1 MSQPGPSGQPTVP
14 PPTASPT
21 APPRRPSEA
30 ASRTPDPGPQPSHRQ
45 RAGLV
50 LTLLLGSLTAITPIS
65 IDLYLPALP
74 EIGDSLHT
82 GAATI
87 QLTLTACML
96 GLGLGQLVVGPMSDQ
111 LGRRRPLLVGMACY
125 VVASVACALAPTAE
139 TLIVF
144 RLLQGLAGA
153 AGVVI
158 ARAVVRDLF
167 DGLAM
172 ARFFSTLLLIS
183 GIAPILAPVFGAQLM
198 RVTDWRGL
206 FVALAVAGVVLLAV
220 TARWLPETLPPRH
233 RDGGGVPTALRTMG
247 RLFGD
252 RVFTGHLLAGSLT
265 FAALFAYVA
274 ASPFVVQEI
283 HDASPQT
290 FSLLFMT
297 NAIGLIVMGQVNG
310 RILVG
315 RVSLNRIMAAGLLLT
330 ALAAAALLVMT
341 SGLVGDVGLL
351 PVATGLFLLMV
362 AMPLVLPN
370 ANTQGLLRTP
380 HAAGS
385 ASALLGS
392 SQFFVGAV
400 ASPLVGV
407 AGEDTAVP
415 MAVVQLT
422 VILLAAASFLALC
435 RPWRP
440 APPRPAD
447 WTPPADTVV
456 RRGPAT
462 HGGAASDA

>member
-1 MSQPGPSGQPTVP
+1 MSQPGQPAVP
-14 PPTASPT
+14 APTTSAPT
-21 APPRRPSEA
+21 APPKPP
-30 ASRTPDPGPQPSHRQ
+30 TTGPQLSNRQ
-45 RAGLV
+45 RAGVV

-65 IDLYLPALP
+65 MDLYLPALP

-111 LGRRRPLLVGMACY
+111 LGRRGPLLAGMAGY
-125 VVASVACALAPTAE
+125 VLASLACALAPTAE
-139 TLIVF
+139 ALIAF
-144 RLLQGLAGA
+144 RLLQGLSGA

-183 GIAPILAPVFGAQLM
+183 GVAPILAPVAGGQLM
-198 RVTDWRGL
+198 HVTDWRGIFL
-206 FVALAVAGVVLLAV
+206 VLAAGGAVILAVA
-220 TARWLPETLPPRH
+220 ARCLPETLPRQRRH
-233 RDGGGVPTALRTMG
+233 AGGLPTALRTMAG
-247 RLFGD
+247 LFAD
-252 RVFTGHLLAGSLT
+252 RVFTGYLLAGSLT

-283 HDASPQT
+283 YGASPQT
-290 FSLLFMT
+290 FSLVFMV
-297 NAIGLIVMGQVNG
+297 NAVALVGMSQVNG
-310 RILVG
+310 KILVG
-315 RVSLNRIMAAGLLLT
+315 RASLNRVMAVGLAVT
-330 ALAAAALLVMT
+330 TLAAAALLVMV
-341 SGLVGDVGLL
+341 SGLVGDVGLW
-351 PVATGLFLLMV
+351 PVVAGLFLLMG

-370 ANTQGLLRTP
+370 ANSQGLMRTP

-385 ASALLGS
+385 AAALLGA

-415 MAVVQLT
+415 MAVVQLG
-422 VILLAAASFLALC
+422 VLLLAAAAFLGLA

-440 APPRPAD
+440 APPRPAG
-447 WTPPADTVV
+447 WETPPAARSPRPDPGE
-456 RRGPAT
+456 RSGR
-462 HGGAASDA
+462 S